1 MIIDRTSSVD
11 EILATCWLLDQ
22 DKVATTAHSM
32 ILFADHLEALKI
44 RFPCSGEERGVAKA
58 LFHPRFSRSSTT
70 QMATQAMTDYI
81 PQVSLQ
87 KNNAVVLVTRPTLP
101 DLSIDTIAKLIQ
113 KNSVPLASIE
123 QGMGGSLAELDL
135 AMVLQT
141 ITNARKEGILVI
153 TDERNR
159 TIARI
164 FCQDGK
170 VLHAQYGGLINEY
183 ALYQIF
189 EAKLDGNFHFRSAKQ
204 PDWLSSRPIQR
215 PAEMLLIESH
225 RRYDELPKLQHE
237 VGGPEALWL
246 RVSPDLNTTKLT
258 GDSLDRAKAIW
269 PVLDGTTPANQ
280 LWHVAGLDDYAIF
293 QTLVELRQ
301 GSQIHDQQPPKG
313 SYNRKAE
320 PIPIAVQ
327 VQLKPYDEIESL
339 TVEPT
344 DGKPF
349 VRRGSLLGSLREAD
363 PNHLVHNLVLPLEST
378 GCPMFKDGHVIG
390 MHCGSLPPEPE
401 TGDGT
406 RLQQMLWVDVIMQ
419 CLIQAGEAPLARK
432 LSQSAID
439 IPRPAPGAPVPKA
452 GCTEVARVNCS
463 KCGASHLESSR
474 FCKTCGQK
482 LISEIE
488 YKPRKA
494 AFVNST
500 MIMVLLMLAIGAGAV
515 MVLAKAPHPIIIN
528 SAFVMKPEIPWVALE
543 GKFNDPRKGKVK
555 VFQTYRPG
563 EVLSNGQNFYMKV
576 SVDEPSY
583 VYVFH
588 QSSSGEDIDT
598 LFPPSQEDLAKA
610 KAASEPAAAP
620 KGDGKS
626 ATGDKGP
633 VAKAAPQAPAAPS
646 GPVRKHATEFLLQPG
661 DFFTC
666 PAGLE
671 TNFSNG
677 DVKQERNQMQEC
689 YGLAGAPGAETMIVL
704 SSHYPITFYG
714 DQEAVNAFF
723 AKASGYLEQYE
734 LDSGIQIDS
743 DLLKPGLLAVEKRS
757 SGASSTQVTKRNSV
771 FLTRLAVRHR

>member
-1 MIIDRTSSVD
+1 M
-11 EILATCWLLDQ
+11 DQ
-22 DKVATTAHSM
+22 DKVATTAHSI
-32 ILFADHLEALKI
+32 ILFTDHLEALKI
-44 RFPCSGEERGVAKA
+44 RFPCSGEERGVTKA

-101 DLSIDTIAKLIQ
+101 DLGIDTIAKLIQ
-113 KNSVPLASIE
+113 KNSVPQASIE

-204 PDWLSSRPIQR
+204 PDWLSARPIHR
-215 PAEMLLIESH
+215 PAEMLLLESH

-246 RVSPDLNTTKLT
+246 RVSPELNTTRLS
-258 GDSLDRAKAIW
+258 GDSLERAKAIW

-280 LWHVAGLDDYAIF
+280 LWRVAGLDDYAVF

-313 SYNRKAE
+313 PYSRKAE
-320 PIPIAVQ
+320 PIPVAVQ

-339 TVEPT
+339 TVDVN

-349 VRRGSLLGSLREAD
+349 VRKGSLLGSLREAD
-363 PNHLVHNLVLPLEST
+363 PNHLVHNLVLPPEAA

-401 TGDGT
+401 TSDGT

-419 CLIQAGEAPLARK
+419 CLIQGGEAPLARK
-432 LSQSAID
+432 LSQSAMD
-439 IPRPAPGAPVPKA
+439 IPKSAPGAPVPKA

-482 LISEIE
+482 LISDIDF
-488 YKPRKA
+488 KPRKA

-500 MIMVLLMLAIGAGAV
+500 LIMVLLMLAIGAGGV
-515 MVLAKAPHPIIIN
+515 MVLARAPQPIIIDT
-528 SAFVMKPEIPWVALE
+528 AYVMKPELPWVKLE
-543 GKFNDPRKGKVK
+543 GKFNDPRKGRDK
-555 VFQTYRPG
+555 VFQTYKPG
-563 EVLSNGQNFYMKV
+563 EILSNGQNFYMKV

-588 QSSSGEDIDT
+588 QSSSGVDIDT
-598 LFPPSQEDLAKA
+598 LFPPSQEDLAKE
-610 KAASEPAAAP
+610 KAAES
-620 KGDGKS
+620 KS
-626 ATGDKGP
+626 APGAKG
-633 VAKAAPQAPAAPS
+633 APAAKPAPV
-646 GPVRKHATEFLLQPG
+646 GPVRKHPTEFLLQRD

-671 TNFSNG
+671 TNFANG
-677 DVKQERNQMQEC
+677 DVKQELNVQQGC

-714 DQEAVNAFF
+714 DQDAVNAFF
-723 AKASGYLEQYE
+723 KKASAVLDQYE
-734 LDSGIQIDS
+734 LDSGIEIDS
-743 DLLKPGLLAVEKRS
+743 DLLKPGMVAVEKRS
-757 SGASSTQVTKRNSV
+757 SGTSATPVHQRNSV